1 MLCLPKREL
10 KMKERTKAAKR
21 ITFIGFIVNLI
32 LSIGKLTAGVIGN
45 SAAMIA
51 DAVHSMSDFTTDIV
65 VIAFISI
72 SGKESDQNH
81 RYGHGKF
88 ETFAA
93 LLISLVLIGVAT
105 GIFINGVKN
114 IVYVIK
120 GNTLEEP
127 GMIAFWAAIVSIIF
141 KEVLYH
147 YTIKIGKQINSDA
160 VIANGWHHR
169 TDAFSSMGTALGI
182 AGAIFLG
189 ESWRILDPIAGLIVS
204 IFIIKVAIDIIL
216 PSVKELLE
224 SSLPQNIVEEI
235 EEILTNHPDV
245 QVYHHLRTR
254 KIGSVYA
261 IDVHI
266 KLNRSI
272 TFVRSH
278 DITTEIEIALKDR
291 FGQNTQIIIH
301 TEPL

>member
-1 MLCLPKREL
+1 
-10 KMKERTKAAKR
+10 
-21 ITFIGFIVNLI
+21 
-32 LSIGKLTAGVIGN
+32 
-45 SAAMIA
+45 
-51 DAVHSMSDFTTDIV
+51 
-65 VIAFISI
+65 
-72 SGKESDQNH
+72 
-81 RYGHGKF
+81 
-88 ETFAA
+88 
-93 LLISLVLIGVAT
+93 
-105 GIFINGVKN
+105 
-114 IVYVIK
+114 
-120 GNTLEEP
+120 
-127 GMIAFWAAIVSIIF
+127 MIAFWAAIVSILF

-147 YTIKIGKQINSDA
+147 YTIRVGKQINSDA

-189 ESWRILDPIAGLIVS
+189 ENWRILDPIAGLIVS
-204 IFIIKVAIDIIL
+204 IFILKVAIDIIL

-224 SSLPQNIVEEI
+224 SSLPQDIVEEI
-235 EEILTNHPDV
+235 EEILTNHTDV

-266 KLNRSI
+266 KLNRNI

-278 DITTEIEIALKDR
+278 DISTEIEISLKNR
-291 FGQNTQIIIH
+291 FGKETQIIIH

>member
-1 MLCLPKREL
+1 
-10 KMKERTKAAKR
+10 MKERARAAKK

-32 LSIGKLTAGVIGN
+32 LSVAKLAAGILGN
-45 SAAMIA
+45 SAAMVA
-51 DAVHSMSDFTTDIV
+51 DAVHSISDFATDIV
-65 VIAFISI
+65 VIAFVNV

-93 LLISLVLIGVAT
+93 LLISLVLIGVAA

-114 IVYVIK
+114 ILYSIQ
-120 GNTLEEP
+120 GHTLEQP

-147 YTIKIGKQINSDA
+147 YTNIIGKKIKSNA
-160 VIANGWHHR
+160 VIANAWHHR

-189 ESWRILDPIAGLIVS
+189 ENWRILDPIAGLIVS
-204 IFIIKVAIDIIL
+204 LFIFKVAISIIL

-224 SSLPQNIVEEI
+224 SSLPPEIVDEI
-235 EEILTNHPDV
+235 EEVITNHTDV

-254 KIGSVYA
+254 QIGSVYA

-266 KLNRSI
+266 KLNRTI

-278 DITTEIEIALKDR
+278 DIATEIEIELRNR
-291 FGQNTQIIIH
+291 FGKNTQIIIH

>member
-1 MLCLPKREL
+1 MF
-10 KMKERTKAAKR
+10 TTKR
-21 ITFIGFIVNLI
+21 IKDGRKNKSGKKNNIHRIHYKPI
-32 LSIGKLTAGVIGN
+32 SIGRKLTAGIIGN
-45 SAAMIA
+45 SAAMVA
-51 DAVHSMSDFTTDIV
+51 DAVHSMSDFATDII

-88 ETFAA
+88 ETFAT
-93 LLISLVLIGVAT
+93 LLISLVLIGVAA

-127 GMIAFWAAIVSIIF
+127 GMIAFWAAIVSILF

-147 YTIKIGKQINSDA
+147 YTIRVGKQINSDA

-189 ESWRILDPIAGLIVS
+189 ENWRILDPIAGLIVS
-204 IFIIKVAIDIIL
+204 IFILKVAIDIIL

-224 SSLPQNIVEEI
+224 SSLPQDIVEEI
-235 EEILTNHPDV
+235 EEILTNHTDV

-266 KLNRSI
+266 KLNRNI

-278 DITTEIEIALKDR
+278 DISTEIEISLKNR
-291 FGQNTQIIIH
+291 FGKETQIIIH

>member
-1 MLCLPKREL
+1 
-10 KMKERTKAAKR
+10 MKDRAKKAKR

-32 LSIGKLTAGVIGN
+32 LSAAKLAGGILGN

-51 DAVHSMSDFTTDIV
+51 DAVHSMSDFVTDLI
-65 VIAFISI
+65 VIAFVNV

-81 RYGHGKF
+81 GYGHGKF

-93 LLISLVLIGVAT
+93 LIISLVLIGVAA

-114 IVYVIK
+114 ILFSIN
-120 GNTLEEP
+120 GNTLKQP

-141 KEVLYH
+141 KEILYY
-147 YTIKIGKQINSDA
+147 YTNRVGKKIKSDA
-160 VIANGWHHR
+160 IIANAWHHR
-169 TDAFSSMGTALGI
+169 TDALSSIGTALGI

-189 ESWRILDPIAGLIVS
+189 ENWRILDPIAGLIVS
-204 IFIIKVAIDIIL
+204 IFIFKVAISIIL

-224 SSLPQNIVEEI
+224 TSLSKEIIEEI
-235 EEILTNHPDV
+235 EEILSNHNDV
-245 QVYHHLRTR
+245 QLYEHLRTR
-254 KIGSVYA
+254 KIGSAYA

-266 KLNRSI
+266 KLNREIS
-272 TFVRSH
+272 FVRSH
-278 DITTEIEIALKDR
+278 DIATEIEIELRKR
-291 FGQNTQIIIH
+291 YGNNTQINIH

>member
-1 MLCLPKREL
+1 MRERA
-10 KMKERTKAAKR
+10 KEAKK

-32 LSIGKLTAGVIGN
+32 LSVAKLAGGIVGN
-45 SAAMIA
+45 SAAMVA
-51 DAVHSMSDFTTDIV
+51 DAVHSISDFATDLV
-65 VIAFISI
+65 VLAFVNV

-93 LLISLVLIGVAT
+93 LIISLVLIGVAA
-105 GIFINGVKN
+105 GIFINGLKN
-114 IVYVIK
+114 ILYSIE
-120 GNTLEEP
+120 GNTLKQP
-127 GMIAFWAAIVSIIF
+127 GMIAFWTAIISIVF
-141 KEVLYH
+141 KEVLFI
-147 YTIKIGKQINSDA
+147 YTNRVGEKIKSDA
-160 VIANGWHHR
+160 IIANAWHHR
-169 TDAFSSMGTALGI
+169 TDALSSIGTALGI

-189 ESWRILDPIAGLIVS
+189 ENWRILDPIAGVIVS
-204 IFIIKVAIDIIL
+204 LFIFKVGISIIL

-235 EEILTNHPDV
+235 EDVLTNHSDI
-245 QVYHHLRTR
+245 QNYHHLRTR

-266 KLNRSI
+266 KLNRNI

-278 DITTEIEIALKDR
+278 DIATEIEIELRERYGK
-291 FGQNTQIIIH
+291 NTQINIH

>member
-1 MLCLPKREL
+1 MRERA
-10 KMKERTKAAKR
+10 KEAKK
-21 ITFIGFIVNLI
+21 ITFIGSIVNLI
-32 LSIGKLTAGVIGN
+32 LSVAKLAGGIVGN
-45 SAAMIA
+45 SAAMVA
-51 DAVHSMSDFTTDIV
+51 DAVHSISDFATDLV
-65 VIAFISI
+65 VLAFVNV

-93 LLISLVLIGVAT
+93 LIISLVLIGVAA
-105 GIFINGVKN
+105 GIFINGLKN
-114 IVYVIK
+114 ILYSIE
-120 GNTLEEP
+120 GNTLKQP
-127 GMIAFWAAIVSIIF
+127 GMIAFWTAIISIVF
-141 KEVLYH
+141 KEVLFI
-147 YTIKIGKQINSDA
+147 YTNRVGEKIKSDA
-160 VIANGWHHR
+160 IIANAWHHR
-169 TDAFSSMGTALGI
+169 TDALSSIGTALGI

-189 ESWRILDPIAGLIVS
+189 ENWRILDPIAGVIVS
-204 IFIIKVAIDIIL
+204 LFIFKVGISIIL

-235 EEILTNHPDV
+235 EDVLTNHSDI
-245 QVYHHLRTR
+245 QNYHHLRTR

-266 KLNRSI
+266 KLNRNI

-278 DITTEIEIALKDR
+278 DIATEIEIELRERYGK
-291 FGQNTQIIIH
+291 NTQINIH

>member
-1 MLCLPKREL
+1 MRERA
-10 KMKERTKAAKR
+10 KEAKK
-21 ITFIGFIVNLI
+21 ITFIGFIVNFI
-32 LSIGKLTAGVIGN
+32 LSVAKLAGGIVGN
-45 SAAMIA
+45 SAAMVA
-51 DAVHSMSDFTTDIV
+51 DAVHSISDFATDLV
-65 VIAFISI
+65 VLAFVNV

-93 LLISLVLIGVAT
+93 LIISLVLIGVAA
-105 GIFINGVKN
+105 GIFINGLKN
-114 IVYVIK
+114 ILYSIE
-120 GNTLEEP
+120 GNTLKQP
-127 GMIAFWAAIVSIIF
+127 GMIAFWTAIISIVF
-141 KEVLYH
+141 KEVLFI
-147 YTIKIGKQINSDA
+147 YTNRVGEKIKSDA
-160 VIANGWHHR
+160 IIANAWHHR
-169 TDAFSSMGTALGI
+169 TDALSSIGTALGI

-189 ESWRILDPIAGLIVS
+189 ENWRILDPIAGVIVS
-204 IFIIKVAIDIIL
+204 LFIFKVGISIIL

-235 EEILTNHPDV
+235 EDVLTNHSDI
-245 QVYHHLRTR
+245 QNYHHLRTR

-266 KLNRSI
+266 KLNRNI

-278 DITTEIEIALKDR
+278 DIATEIEIELRERYGK
-291 FGQNTQIIIH
+291 NTQINIH

>member
-1 MLCLPKREL
+1 MRERA
-10 KMKERTKAAKR
+10 KEAKK
-21 ITFIGFIVNLI
+21 ITFIGSIVNLI
-32 LSIGKLTAGVIGN
+32 LSVAKLAGGIVGN
-45 SAAMIA
+45 SAAMVA
-51 DAVHSMSDFTTDIV
+51 DAVHSISDFATDLV
-65 VIAFISI
+65 VLAFVNV

-93 LLISLVLIGVAT
+93 LIISLVLIGVAA
-105 GIFINGVKN
+105 GIFINGLKN
-114 IVYVIK
+114 ILYSIE
-120 GNTLEEP
+120 GNTLKQP
-127 GMIAFWAAIVSIIF
+127 GMIAFWTAIISIVF
-141 KEVLYH
+141 KEVLFI
-147 YTIKIGKQINSDA
+147 YTNRVGEKIKSDA
-160 VIANGWHHR
+160 VIANAWHHR
-169 TDAFSSMGTALGI
+169 TDALSSIGTALGI

-189 ESWRILDPIAGLIVS
+189 ENWRILDPIAGVIVS
-204 IFIIKVAIDIIL
+204 LFIFKVGISIIL

-235 EEILTNHPDV
+235 EDVLTNHSDI
-245 QVYHHLRTR
+245 QNYHHLRTR

-266 KLNRSI
+266 KLNRNI

-278 DITTEIEIALKDR
+278 DIATEIEIELRERYGK
-291 FGQNTQIIIH
+291 NTQINIH

>member
-1 MLCLPKREL
+1 
-10 KMKERTKAAKR
+10 MKERAKEAKK

-32 LSIGKLTAGVIGN
+32 LSVAKLAGGIVGN
-45 SAAMIA
+45 SAAMVA
-51 DAVHSMSDFTTDIV
+51 DAVHSISDFATDLV
-65 VIAFISI
+65 VLAFVNV

-93 LLISLVLIGVAT
+93 LIISLVLIGVAA
-105 GIFINGVKN
+105 GIFINGLKN
-114 IVYVIK
+114 ILYSIE
-120 GNTLEEP
+120 GNTLKQP
-127 GMIAFWAAIVSIIF
+127 GMIAFWTAIISIVF
-141 KEVLYH
+141 KEILFI
-147 YTIKIGKQINSDA
+147 YTNRVGKKIKSDA
-160 VIANGWHHR
+160 IIANAWHHR
-169 TDAFSSMGTALGI
+169 TDALSSIGTALGI

-189 ESWRILDPIAGLIVS
+189 ENWRILDPIAGVIVS
-204 IFIIKVAIDIIL
+204 LFIFKVGISIIL

-235 EEILTNHPDV
+235 EGVLTNHSDI
-245 QVYHHLRTR
+245 QNYHHLRTR

-266 KLNRSI
+266 KLNRNI

-278 DITTEIEIALKDR
+278 DIATEIEIELRERYGK
-291 FGQNTQIIIH
+291 NTQINIH